1 MWTIVVITVLA
12 VALVAAVWVRQARH
26 RVAPGKEPGA
36 DARREAHG
44 SYWGGSA
51 GGAI

>member
-1 MWTIVVITVLA
+1 MWTIVVIAVLA
-12 VALVAAVWVRQARH
+12 TALVAAVWVRQARH
-26 RVAPGKEPGA
+26 RVPPGKEPGA